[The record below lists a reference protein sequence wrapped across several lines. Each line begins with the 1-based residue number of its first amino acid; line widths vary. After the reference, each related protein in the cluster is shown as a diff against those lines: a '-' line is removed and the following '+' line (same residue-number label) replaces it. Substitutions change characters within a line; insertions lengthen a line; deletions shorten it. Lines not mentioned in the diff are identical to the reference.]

1 MNKLPLAVV
10 KEFVF
15 GEHPPRVH
23 FHIGLQSHTSTEE
36 NFLALVKSTSTH
48 YFSQFSFFLSTEQ
61 RTALFCDCEKSFF
74 VYGEWKLITSV
85 S

>member
-48 YFSQFSFFLSTEQ
+48 YFSQFNFFEHRAEDCIILWLWKI
-61 RTALFCDCEKSFF
+61 LFCLRRMETDNEC
-74 VYGEWKLITSV
+74 
-85 S
+85 